1 MDNWTLL
8 DNLDL
13 SKIEI
18 MDKNLLKNETMD
30 NLDESFWKNRSS

>member
-1 MDNWTLL
+1 MDNWTLCIGQ
-8 DNLDL
+8 
-13 SKIEI
+13 SGHKIEI